1 MRKIILNCN
10 QMETLERKKYR
21 LISAI
26 IGDTDRRRVSEVERL
41 YNPEPCVYSDE
52 ELRTSVFQRMKDFE
66 DGNVVPIPHEQI
78 KRRVV

>member
-1 MRKIILNCN
+1 MRKNILNCN

-41 YNPEPCVYSDE
+41 YSPEPCVYSDE
-52 ELRTSVFQRMKDFE
+52 ELRASVFRRMEDFE
-66 DGNVVPIPHEQI
+66 NGKVVPIPHEQI